1 MKNIFATL
9 FISLAFITLA
19 KADDKP
25 ATYDQLP
32 AAAKTFIAENYSA
45 DQISYITVDDDIIL
59 PDYTVMLQ
67 GGVKIEFENNGSLSK
82 ISSSQNGIPA
92 EIIPMQ
98 IRDYVRRNYPDAA
111 YVSYEIDRNSYEVT
125 LSNRLELKFN
135 SRFALVEIDD

>member
-9 FISLAFITLA
+9 FISLLFITLA

-67 GGVKIEFENNGSLSK
+67 SGVKIEFENNGSLSK

-92 EIIPMQ
+92 EIIPVQ

-111 YVSYEIDRNSYEVT
+111 YVSYEIGRNSYEVT

>member
-67 GGVKIEFENNGSLSK
+67 SGVKIEFENNGSLSK

>member
-32 AAAKTFIAENYSA
+32 AAAKTFIAENYPA
-45 DQISYITVDDDIIL
+45 DQISYVTVDDDLIR
-59 PDYTVMLQ
+59 PDYNVMLANGIKLQ
-67 GGVKIEFENNGSLSK
+67 FENSGALEKIEARSGVPEGL
-82 ISSSQNGIPA
+82 IPV
-92 EIIPMQ
+92 Q
-98 IRDYVRRNYPDAA
+98 IRDYVKIHYPDAFFTEYEIGRRNY
-111 YVSYEIDRNSYEVT
+111 EVK

-135 SRFALVEIDD
+135 KGFILVEIDD

>member
-67 GGVKIEFENNGSLSK
+67 SGVKIEFENNGSLSK

-111 YVSYEIDRNSYEVT
+111 YVSYEIGRNSYEVT

>member
-25 ATYDQLP
+25 APYDHLP
-32 AAAKTFIAENYSA
+32 AAAQTFIAENYSA

-67 GGVKIEFENNGSLSK
+67 SGVKIEFENNGSLSK

-111 YVSYEIDRNSYEVT
+111 YVSYEIGRNSYEVT

-135 SRFALVEIDD
+135 SRFALV

>member
-32 AAAKTFIAENYSA
+32 AAAKTFIAENYPA
-45 DQISYITVDDDIIL
+45 DQISYITVDDDIIR

-67 GGVKIEFENNGSLSK
+67 SGVKIEFENNGSLSK